1 MPSTLSASN
10 DLCSLSFDLT
20 SPSTYANAPGFDA
33 VLVLQDVHWDGDHE
47 HPISLR
53 VEGVFLCQQELIE
66 MCDRIDAWVE
76 LPLDELARTEFKA
89 EFRFDAPSQDI
100 LLKFGKREDLIS
112 AQNQAVTLRVD
123 SGRFSSETSFVTDQS
138 CLRLFSQALR
148 REIDT
153 MRE

>member
-10 DLCSLSFDLT
+10 DLCSLSFDIM

-53 VEGVFLCQQELIE
+53 VEGLFLCQQELIK
-66 MCDRIDAWVE
+66 MCNSIDAWVE
-76 LPLDELARTEFKA
+76 LPLDELARTELRA
-89 EFRFDAPSQDI
+89 EFHFDVPSQDI
-100 LLKFGKREDLIS
+100 LLRFGKREDLIS
-112 AQNQAVTLRVD
+112 AQNQAITLRID
-123 SGRFSSETSFVTDQS
+123 SGRFSSETSFVTDQY

-148 REIDT
+148 REIET